1 MWLSELTLQAIGFRV
16 AGLILVVAVQ
26 GVVLAAVARAL
37 GDPGPAQD
45 GRLALSPAAHVDPA
59 GAVAWVLFGLGWG
72 RALAIDPGRF
82 RHPMAGAGLIVA
94 AGVAAPLALA
104 AVLFALV
111 GPVLGQ
117 MAGTSGLGLAA
128 LLRSVGEQ
136 AIWLA
141 LLSLVPVPPLTAG
154 VLPAAAGIVPGRRA
168 RVVLVVLI
176 LALIASG
183 LMRDLLAPAHDA
195 LATLLRGG

>member
-1 MWLSELTLQAIGFRV
+1 M
-16 AGLILVVAVQ
+16 
-26 GVVLAAVARAL
+26 
-37 GDPGPAQD
+37 
-45 GRLALSPAAHVDPA
+45 
-59 GAVAWVLFGLGWG
+59 LFGLGWG
-72 RALAIDPGRF
+72 KALAIEPARF
-82 RHPMAGAGLIVA
+82 RQPMAGAGLIVA
-94 AGVAAPLALA
+94 AGAAAPLALA

-141 LLSLVPVPPLTAG
+141 LLSLVPVTPLTAG
-154 VLPAAAGIVPGRRA
+154 VLPVAAGILPGRSLG
-168 RVVLVVLI
+168 VVLVVL
-176 LALIASG
+176 LLVLIASG